1 MNNSLLILLIIC
13 MILIIILLLRRPSA
27 NIDSKELKKQNELL
41 LKLVESKLGS
51 QSNSIQT
58 IANAQTDA
66 MSRQINQID
75 LNLQKST
82 SNSEL
87 KLEKMIQQ
95 LELKQEKQSEQMAS
109 KNLSFE
115 KQLVKLGVLDE
126 SLVNLQERIVDLSM
140 ILGNTKA
147 RGTFGEIQLYQLV
160 DNYYGIGNSV
170 VTKQD
175 TLSNKTIVDLSVV
188 NNIGQKLCIDS
199 KFPLENY
206 LEFLE
211 TGEVGFKNLF
221 ERDIK
226 KHIDDIK
233 KKYIIGGETL
243 NFAIMFIPSE
253 SIYLEIMD
261 NSKLVD
267 YSYRNKV
274 WIASPTTLLAL
285 VTMLENINTDY
296 KRMENINKV
305 ESELEKLSIEFDRFT
320 KRYNNLAKH
329 LQSVINDFEDI
340 NITQNKLKNRFEAI
354 KKMEMK
360 GENDESTEATK

>member
-13 MILIIILLLRRPSA
+13 MILIIILQLRKSSSNFDVKELRR
-27 NIDSKELKKQNELL
+27 QNELL
-41 LKLVESKLGS
+41 LKVIDSKLGN
-51 QSNSIQT
+51 QQNTMQNM
-58 IANAQTDA
+58 ANTNADV

-75 LNLQKST
+75 INVQKST
-82 SNSEL
+82 INSEQ
-87 KLEKMIQQ
+87 KLEKLIKEF
-95 LELKQEKQSEQMAS
+95 ELKQDKHHEHMAA

-126 SLVNLQERIVDLSM
+126 SLGNLQERIVDLSM
-140 ILGNTKA
+140 ILGNNKA
-147 RGTFGEIQLYQLV
+147 RGTFGELQLYQLI

-170 VTKQD
+170 ITKQD
-175 TLSNKTIVDLSVV
+175 TLSNKTIVDLSIV
-188 NNIGQKLCIDS
+188 NNIGQKLCVDS

-206 LEFLE
+206 LEYLE
-211 TGEVGFKNLF
+211 TGEIGFKNLF

-226 KHIDDIK
+226 RHIDDIK

-253 SIYLEIMD
+253 SIYLEIME

-267 YSYRNKV
+267 YSYKHKV
-274 WIASPTTLLAL
+274 WLASPTTLLAL

-296 KRMENINKV
+296 KRMENITKV
-305 ESELEKLSIEFDRFT
+305 ETELEKLSVEFERFT
-320 KRYNNLAKH
+320 KRYNNLSKH

-340 NITQNKLKNRFEAI
+340 NITQSKLANRFEAI
-354 KKMEMK
+354 RRMEMK
-360 GENDESTEATK
+360 GESDGSK